1 MGELCVWH
9 NSPVLYNMEEK
20 YYFEGVKVAYS
31 NIPTPP
37 HNPLKRPEIHYRK
50 FWAAL
55 FGLIFLESVSGAGG
69 YYLFRDSVH
78 SKLYTVCLC
87 GAVLLTYMAVIAK
100 HAVIWMVHL
109 YQNKAP
115 DEMRL
120 QCVFEP
126 SCSEYMILAVEKY
139 GVIRGVYKGIGRLR
153 RCHGPNCGI
162 DYP

>member
-1 MGELCVWH
+1 
-9 NSPVLYNMEEK
+9 MEEK

-31 NIPTPP
+31 SMQDIPE
-37 HNPLKRPEIHYRK
+37 NPLKRPEIHYKK
-50 FWAAL
+50 FVVAL
-55 FGLIFLESVSGAGG
+55 VGFIISVIIVGGISSYLLQESGKPV
-69 YYLFRDSVH
+69 
-78 SKLYTVCLC
+78 LYTVFICL
-87 GAVLLTYMAVIAK
+87 GASTVYMRIIAK
-100 HAVIWMVHL
+100 RAIIWLVHF

-115 DEMRL
+115 DEVRL

-139 GVIRGVYKGIGRLR
+139 GVIRGVFKGINRLR